1 MSRIRMLLLLSAALP
16 LAACGADDVAS
27 PGEGVIVTPT
37 PGPSP
42 SPSPGPSPSPT
53 PGTPAADCP
62 AGTADDG
69 VVGNYRACR
78 LPSEIITALT
88 LPRRAGTSYEIDG
101 PVNVGRDIN
110 GPDGVSAV
118 LTIEPG
124 VIIHAKT
131 GDGSNDYLIV
141 NRGSQIKAEGTAA
154 RPIVFTAQDN
164 LTGAVTDASQGLWGG
179 VILAGRAPVSNC
191 LGGIPGGAANCEN
204 VVEGTGT
211 ALYGGNI
218 PGDSSGTFRY
228 VQIRYSGTVI
238 STDNELQGLTL
249 GGVGSGTIIDH
260 VQIHNSSDDGIEVF
274 GGRANMKYLV
284 ITGADDDSLDT
295 DVGYQG
301 FIQFVLAAQRPGSTQ
316 GDNYMMEI
324 DSNGSEDALPRQWG
338 RISNFTFI
346 QRTNNTNAAIRLRGG
361 ADFTFV
367 NGIIVSPNAC
377 LNTVASNSTSDPST
391 IRPANPGL
399 EDQGPPVFHSVF
411 FACATPYAVTTQSGV
426 TISSAQQAAF
436 FNAGTNNTESGTDAL
451 TNVFYAAGAAA
462 TTTPFAAASLNLPT
476 FGFMTNVP
484 YIGAVRDANDD
495 WFVGWTC
502 NSDRLNFGDDS
513 GACTALP
520 SLD

>member
-1 MSRIRMLLLLSAALP
+1 
-16 LAACGADDVAS
+16 V
-27 PGEGVIVTPT
+27 GVI
-37 PGPSP
+37 GS
-42 SPSPGPSPSPT
+42 
-53 PGTPAADCP
+53 
-62 AGTADDG
+62 
-69 VVGNYRACR
+69 YRSCR
-78 LPSEIITALT
+78 LPALITGSLT
-88 LPRRAGTSYEIDG
+88 LPRRAGTAYEISG
-101 PVNVGRDIN
+101 PTNVGSDV
-110 GPDGVSAV
+110 GGAGTGGQAAT

-124 VIIHAKT
+124 VILYANT
-131 GDGSNDYLIV
+131 TQTDNDYLIV
-141 NRGSQIKAEGTAA
+141 NRGSKILAEGTETQ
-154 RPIVFTAQDN
+154 PIIFTAQQN
-164 LTGAVTDASQGLWGG
+164 LTGEATEDAQGLWGG
-179 VILAGRAPVSNC
+179 VILAGRAPISNC
-191 LGGIPGGAANCEN
+191 LGGIPGGAVNCEN

-211 ALYGGNI
+211 ALYGGNV
-218 PGDSSGTFRY
+218 PGDSSGVFRY

-238 STDNELQGLTL
+238 SADNELQGLTL
-249 GGVGSGTIIDH
+249 GGVGSGTVIDH

-274 GGRANMKYLV
+274 GGRANMRYLV

-367 NGIIVSPNAC
+367 NGIITSPNAC

-399 EDQGPPVFHSVF
+399 EDQGPPVFNSVF
-411 FACATPYAVTTQSGV
+411 FACATPYAETTQSGV

-436 FNAGTNNTESGTDAL
+436 FNAGTNNTESGTAADAL

-462 TTTPFAAASLNLPT
+462 ATIPFDAADLNPSGSAFMVTTN
-476 FGFMTNVP
+476 
-484 YIGAVRDANDD
+484 YIGAVRDANDT
-495 WFVGWTC
+495 WFAGWTC
-502 NSDRLNFGDDS
+502 NSNRLNFGEQS